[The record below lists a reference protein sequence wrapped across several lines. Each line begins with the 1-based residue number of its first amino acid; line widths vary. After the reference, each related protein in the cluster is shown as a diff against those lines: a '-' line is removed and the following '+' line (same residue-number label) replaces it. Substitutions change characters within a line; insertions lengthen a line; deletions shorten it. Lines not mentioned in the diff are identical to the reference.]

1 MQIAQRTSSSGIAAP
16 SGSKTSSAG
25 KVDSTGSAAQTA
37 APEQV
42 GATSAPAPVARRGL
56 SNWDQPLQRDI
67 SGAQQAVDF
76 LEQSAAQLR
85 ALKAELSAKLASRQG
100 RDGQVEARV
109 RQFSDTWRNRQE
121 ASGGTLDSQLS
132 YSSNESQQRFKV
144 RGMTMGNLRHGARET
159 LAIAVGNGAQGLRSV
174 QLEPGLSDEE
184 IIARFNQALAPVN
197 ISVSLTENG
206 DLEFVTP
213 ESNWTN
219 VRDTMAIQGGGIRY
233 PTGQLNRVRTEP
245 EAPVIMP
252 EQWQTNDAEM
262 IRQTLQQVIQALA
275 HVEAALSKV
284 NLALAD
290 ASQRATSAMPEVSA
304 AGMDQAAQNF
314 VTTANEPSYS
324 SLLSLTSALTGINRE
339 RVMALLGL
347 RM

>member
-1 MQIAQRTSSSGIAAP
+1 MQIAQRPTSSGIAAP
-16 SGSKTSSAG
+16 SGSKTSSTS
-25 KVDSTGSAAQTA
+25 KVDSTGLLEQSA
-37 APEQV
+37 APEQTAAV
-42 GATSAPAPVARRGL
+42 GAAAPVARRGL
-56 SNWDQPLQRDI
+56 SNWDQPLQDDI

-85 ALKAELSAKLASRQG
+85 ALKAELSAKLANRQG

-109 RQFSDTWRNRQE
+109 RQFSDTWRSRQD

-144 RGMTMGNLRHGARET
+144 RGMTMSNLRHGARET

-174 QLEPGLSDEE
+174 QLEPGLSDDE
-184 IIARFNQALAPVN
+184 ILARFNQALAPVN
-197 ISVSLTENG
+197 ISVSQGDNG
-206 DLEFVTP
+206 DLEFSTP

-219 VRDTMAIQGGGIRY
+219 VRDTLAIQGGGIRY
-233 PTGQLNRVRTEP
+233 PTGQLNRVRTDPEP
-245 EAPVIMP
+245 PIITP
-252 EQWQTNDAEM
+252 EHWHTNDTEAL
-262 IRQTLQQVIQALA
+262 RQTLQQVVQALA

-284 NLALAD
+284 NLALSD
-290 ASQRATSAMPEVSA
+290 ASQRANSAMPQVSA

-314 VTTANEPSYS
+314 VSAANEPSYA

>member
-25 KVDSTGSAAQTA
+25 KVDSTGSAAQSA

-197 ISVSLTENG
+197 ISVSLADNG
-206 DLEFVTP
+206 DLEFITP

-314 VTTANEPSYS
+314 VTTASEPSYS

-347 RM
+347 RL

>member
-25 KVDSTGSAAQTA
+25 KVESTSSAGQSA
-37 APEQV
+37 APEQA
-42 GATSAPAPVARRGL
+42 GAPSAPAPVARRGL

-109 RQFSDTWRNRQE
+109 RQFNDTWRNRQE

-132 YSSNESQQRFKV
+132 YSSTESQQRFKV

-174 QLEPGLSDEE
+174 QLEPGLTDEE
-184 IIARFNQALAPVN
+184 ILARFNQALAPVN
-197 ISVSLTENG
+197 ISVSMADNG
-206 DLEFVTP
+206 DLEFSTP
-213 ESNWTN
+213 ELNWTN

-233 PTGQLNRVRTEP
+233 PTGQLNRVRTDPEP
-245 EAPVIMP
+245 PVIMP

-290 ASQRATSAMPEVSA
+290 ASQRANSAMPEVSA

-314 VTTANEPSYS
+314 VATANEPSYS

-347 RM
+347 RL

>member
-1 MQIAQRTSSSGIAAP
+1 MQIAQRTSSTGIAASQAGKSSTAAKVDETGQAAQAGAP
-16 SGSKTSSAG
+16 EAVGASSA
-25 KVDSTGSAAQTA
+25 
-37 APEQV
+37 P
-42 GATSAPAPVARRGL
+42 PPVARRGL

-109 RQFSDTWRNRQE
+109 RQFSDTWRSRQD
-121 ASGGTLDSQLS
+121 ASGGTLDGQLS
-132 YSSNESQQRFKV
+132 YSSTESRQRFKV

-159 LAIAVGNGAQGLRSV
+159 LAIALGNGAQGLRSV
-174 QLEPGLSDEE
+174 QLEPGLSDDE
-184 IIARFNQALAPVN
+184 ILQRFNQALAPVN
-197 ISVSLTENG
+197 ISVGMSDNG
-206 DLEFVTP
+206 DLEFITP
-213 ESNWTN
+213 ESNWAN

-245 EAPVIMP
+245 EAPVIAP
-252 EQWQTNDAEM
+252 EAWHTNDGEAL
-262 IRQTLQQVIQALA
+262 RQTLQQVVSALA
-275 HVEAALSKV
+275 HVEAALAKV
-284 NLALAD
+284 NLALSD
-290 ASQRATSAMPEVSA
+290 ASQRASSAMPEVSA

-314 VTTANEPSYS
+314 VSSANEPSYS
-324 SLLSLTSALTGINRE
+324 SMLSLTSALTGINRE

-347 RM
+347 RL

>member
-16 SGSKTSSAG
+16 SAGKSSSTG
-25 KVDSTGSAAQTA
+25 KVDSTGQAGASA
-37 APEQV
+37 APEQASAP
-42 GATSAPAPVARRGL
+42 GAPAPVARRGL

-184 IIARFNQALAPVN
+184 IIGRFNQALAPVN
-197 ISVSLTENG
+197 ISVSLADNG
-206 DLEFVTP
+206 DLEFTTP

-233 PTGQLNRVRTEP
+233 PTGQLNRVRTEAEP
-245 EAPVIMP
+245 PVITP
-252 EQWQTNDAEM
+252 DHWHTNDADM

-314 VTTANEPSYS
+314 VTTANQPSYS

-347 RM
+347 RN

>member
-16 SGSKTSSAG
+16 SAGKTSTAS
-25 KVDSTGSAAQTA
+25 KVDSTSSAAQSAATEQVA
-37 APEQV
+37 AP
-42 GATSAPAPVARRGL
+42 GAPAPVARRGL

-85 ALKAELSAKLASRQG
+85 ALKAELSSKLASRQG

-109 RQFSDTWRNRQE
+109 RQFNDTWRSRQE
-121 ASGGTLDSQLS
+121 ASGGTLDSQLG

-174 QLEPGLSDEE
+174 QLEPGLSDDE

-197 ISVSLTENG
+197 ISVSLADNG
-206 DLEFVTP
+206 DLEFATP
-213 ESNWTN
+213 EGNWTN
-219 VRDTMAIQGGGIRY
+219 VRDTLAIQGGGIRY

-245 EAPVIMP
+245 EPPVIMP
-252 EQWQTNDAEM
+252 EQWHTNDAEM

-290 ASQRATSAMPEVSA
+290 ASQRANSAMPEVSA

-314 VTTANEPSYS
+314 VTTANQPSYS
-324 SLLSLTSALTGINRE
+324 SLLSLTSALTGINRD